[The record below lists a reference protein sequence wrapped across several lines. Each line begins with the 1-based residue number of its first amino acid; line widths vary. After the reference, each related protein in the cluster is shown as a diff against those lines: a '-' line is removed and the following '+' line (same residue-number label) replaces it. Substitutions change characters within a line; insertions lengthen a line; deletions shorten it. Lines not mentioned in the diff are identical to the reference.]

1 MSKMIING
9 PAKLEG
15 TWNVSGNKNA
25 ALPILIATLLLDKP
39 VIIDNLPDILDVKTI
54 KDILISL
61 GSKIEVINRNQWKID
76 NSNISNQTIDK
87 DLTAALRASN
97 MLIGPLLS
105 RFGQAR
111 MGYPGG
117 DQIGARPMDAFYKV
131 LEGFG
136 VSYQTDGENL
146 EAVLEKTPS
155 AGSYRE
161 VSIIE
166 RSVTASEMAIM
177 LAVCIPGTTKYQL
190 LATEPHVID
199 LVNFLSQA
207 GANIKWID
215 NTSLLIVGTE
225 KLTLDQWRIIPD
237 QLETGTAAI
246 AAIATK
252 SELVISNADI
262 NHHHAMM
269 LYFDQMGVNYFWED
283 PATLKIYPSQQLQ
296 PLEIKTAAYP
306 LFPSDLQA
314 PMAVLLTQANGTS
327 TIFETIFEGRLNY
340 FHQLSQ
346 MGANLIIKETHV
358 GLISGPTPLYGGRV
372 FSLDIR
378 AGATLIIAALIA
390 VGQTVIEDSQH
401 IDRGYQ
407 DIQEKLSN
415 LGVDIWREED

>member
-9 PAKLEG
+9 PAKLAG
-15 TWNVSGNKNA
+15 TWEISGNKNA
-25 ALPILIATLLLDKP
+25 ALPILIATVLLKTP
-39 VIIDNLPDILDVKTI
+39 VTISNIPDIIDIQTI
-54 KDILISL
+54 KVILESL
-61 GSKIEVINRNQWKID
+61 GSKIEVLSRNSWKID
-76 NSNISNQTIDK
+76 NSQLNNQAIPTI
-87 DLTAALRASN
+87 LTASLRASN
-97 MLIGPLLS
+97 MLIGPLIA
-105 RFGQAR
+105 RFGEAQ

-117 DQIGARPMDAFYKV
+117 DNIGARPMDAFYKI
-131 LEGFG
+131 LDAFG
-136 VSYQTDGENL
+136 IEYQTDGEKL
-146 EAVLEKTPS
+146 EASIGIEPNSNSK
-155 AGSYRE
+155 RE

-166 RSVTASEMAIM
+166 RSVTASEMGIM
-177 LAVCIPGTTKYQL
+177 LASITPGKTKYQL
-190 LATEPHVID
+190 VATEPHVVD
-199 LVNFLSQA
+199 LVNFLVKA
-207 GANIKWID
+207 GADIKWVD
-215 NTSLLIVGTE
+215 NTSLMIIGV
-225 KLTLDQWRIIPD
+225 DQLEIEEWKIIPD

-252 SELVISNADI
+252 SELRIIKAEAS
-262 NHHHAMM
+262 HHHAMM
-269 LYFDQMGVNYFWED
+269 LYFDQMGVNYYWENQS
-283 PATLKIYPSQQLQ
+283 TLIIYPSQPLA

-346 MGANLIIKETHV
+346 MGANLVIKETHV

-390 VGQTVIEDSQH
+390 EGQTVIEDSQH

-415 LGVDIWREED
+415 LGVEIWRED